1 MSRVE
6 LLEPLFDGGV
16 RNTNFFNGRLLSAE
30 DLRTEQE
37 SVRERLAHVGRAA
50 GEGVVTGLWV
60 EKVPSGSPP
69 GDASHAVV
77 SVSAGLAVSRNG
89 QAISLPTDTEVA
101 LVSELDPAQTDD
113 AGLFKVCVPPV
124 TSTVLT
130 GAGVYVL
137 AVTSASGYEGKAQA
151 SGLRDVSAGRCCGAR
166 YAVEGVQFKFVSL
179 QIDKNKMI
187 DAETRARLVDLT
199 KRTDAASLSLLR
211 NELAHACFGTADY
224 QDFVRDPFEM
234 SDAPAGG
241 AADYGALAALRQ
253 TGALTSCDVPLALVY
268 WTKNGIEFVDPWAAR
283 RRVTRAARSD
293 RWSQVSD
300 DRRASEGEAM
310 FRQFQDQLE
319 ALRDAVGS
327 VQNLVSRDYF
337 RYLPPV
343 GFVPV
348 TESGVGSASRF
359 TEAKFFER
367 ITCRQPVFMEGAR
380 VGALVRLACTFAA
393 HDLETGEIPNDPK
406 QMLWLYR
413 VRENAKAVDEGSS
426 AARDYVIFTS
436 GHVPFAG
443 EARYDISLWDYSN
456 YV

>member
-50 GEGVVTGLWV
+50 GAGVVSGLWV

-89 QAISLPTDTEVA
+89 QAISLPLDTEVA
-101 LVSELDPAQTDD
+101 LVSELDPTQTDD

-137 AVTSASGYEGKAQA
+137 AITLASGYEGKAQA

-179 QIDKNKMI
+179 QIGKNKKI
-187 DAETRARLVDLT
+187 EPATRTRLVALT
-199 KRTDAASLSLLR
+199 KKTDAASLSLLR
-211 NELAHACFGTADY
+211 NELAHVCFGTTDY
-224 QDFVRDPFEM
+224 QDFVRDPFMED
-234 SDAPAGG
+234 DAPVGG

-253 TGALTSCDVPLALVY
+253 TGALTNCDVPLALVY

-283 RRVTRAARSD
+283 RRVTRASRVD
-293 RWSQVSD
+293 RWSQVAD
-300 DRRASEGEAM
+300 DRRACEGEAM

-319 ALRDAVGS
+319 ALRGAGGS
-327 VQNLVSRDYF
+327 VQNVRARDNF
-337 RYLPPV
+337 HYLPPV
-343 GFVPV
+343 GFVPLGDKD
-348 TESGVGSASRF
+348 EAGRF
-359 TEAKFFER
+359 AFPRFFDG
-367 ITCRQPVFMEGAR
+367 ITCHKPVLVEGAR
-380 VGALVRLACTFAA
+380 VGALVRQASAFAA
-393 HDLETGEIPNDPK
+393 HDLSPDASDVNLP

-413 VRENAKAVDEGSS
+413 VRQNEKAIEEGSTTT
-426 AARDYVIFTS
+426 REYMIFTS

>member
-16 RNTNFFNGRLLSAE
+16 RNTNFFNGRLLAAE

-50 GEGVVTGLWV
+50 GAGVVAGLWV

-77 SVSAGLAVSRNG
+77 SVTAGLAVSRSG
-89 QAISLPTDTEVA
+89 QALSLPADTEVA
-101 LVSELDPAQTDD
+101 LVSELDPTQAED
-113 AGLFKVCVPPV
+113 AGLFKVCLPPT

-166 YAVEGVQFKFVSL
+166 YAVEGVRFKLVSL
-179 QIDKNKMI
+179 QIDKNPSI
-187 DAETRARLVDLT
+187 DAVTRARLVALT
-199 KRTDAASLSLLR
+199 KKTDAASLSLLR
-211 NELAHACFGTADY
+211 NELAHACFGGADY
-224 QDFVRDPFEM
+224 QDFVRDPFEVAD
-234 SDAPAGG
+234 SPAGG
-241 AADYGALAALRQ
+241 AGDYGALAALRQ
-253 TGALTSCDVPLALVY
+253 SGALTSCDVPLALVY
-268 WTKNGIEFVDPWAAR
+268 WSKNGIEFVDPWAVR
-283 RRVTRAARSD
+283 RRVTRAARAD
-293 RWSQVSD
+293 RWSQVVD
-300 DRRASEGEAM
+300 ERRASEGEAR

-319 ALRDAVGS
+319 ALRDAGVS
-327 VQNLVSRDYF
+327 VAGVRARDNF

-343 GFVPV
+343 GFVPL
-348 TESGVGSASRF
+348 GVKGEAARF
-359 TEAKFFER
+359 AYPNFFEGL
-367 ITCRQPVFMEGAR
+367 TCHRPIFIEGAR

-393 HDLETGEIPNDPK
+393 HDLNPDPFDVNRP

-413 VRENAKAVDEGSS
+413 VRQNRKAFDEGSA
-426 AARDYVIFTS
+426 AARDYLIFTS

-443 EARYDISLWDYSN
+443 EARYDVSLWDYSN